1 MDTYCPGEY
10 TPKVVLYP
18 YGYER
23 VPCTYELYIHPQ
35 YHSTPIPHGNKS
47 SPIHTAHHKMG
58 PFYYTLE
65 EPTASPTGDPIGD
78 IRASFCKKCTQCT
91 KFGLK
96 AAIMNLLCCQA
107 INEEGETTDTATTE
121 NSQKHEKDSGVGRT
135 DDSTRNDESSEQVS
149 IYYSLFSIIS
159 LHRKLNLFTWMLSH
173 MMDLIRPQ
181 T

>member
-1 MDTYCPGEY
+1 MSHYHKMDAYCPGEY
-10 TPKVVLYP
+10 KPKVVLYP
-18 YGYER
+18 YGYEK

-35 YHSTPIPHGNKS
+35 YHSTPIPRAANR
-47 SPIHTAHHKMG
+47 SPIRTPNHKMG

-65 EPTASPTGDPIGD
+65 EPATSSTGDPARD

-107 INEEGETTDTATTE
+107 IHEEGETTDTATTE

-135 DDSTRNDESSEQVS
+135 DDSTRNDESSEQVRLHY
-149 IYYSLFSIIS
+149 IYIS
-159 LHRKLNLFTWMLSH
+159 TLY
-173 MMDLIRPQ
+173 
-181 T
+181 